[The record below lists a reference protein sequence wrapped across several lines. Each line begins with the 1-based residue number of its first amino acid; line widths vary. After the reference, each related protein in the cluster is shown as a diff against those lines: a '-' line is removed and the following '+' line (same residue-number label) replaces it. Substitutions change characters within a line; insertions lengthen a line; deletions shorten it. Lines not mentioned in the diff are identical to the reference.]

1 MSDFVSNTPLFSTSG
16 GIEHLSKHHTNIL
29 SPPLLHL
36 RYVIAGHSHVHCSHQ
51 DSTNPEVSD
60 LHLIVLQKDV
70 SPLQISMQDPRLVHV
85 LHSDQDL
92 DEPLDYLIFFEC
104 LILLL
109 EFFESLIEITAFAEL
124 GDDAEAVVLEEAF
137 VELERMKSRDWAK
150 GE

>member
-1 MSDFVSNTPLFSTSG
+1 
-16 GIEHLSKHHTNIL
+16 
-29 SPPLLHL
+29 
-36 RYVIAGHSHVHCSHQ
+36 
-51 DSTNPEVSD
+51 
-60 LHLIVLQKDV
+60 
-70 SPLQISMQDPRLVHV
+70 MQDPRLVHV

-92 DEPLDYLIFFEC
+92 DEPLDHLIFFEC

-137 VELERMKSRDWAK
+137 VELERMKSREWAK